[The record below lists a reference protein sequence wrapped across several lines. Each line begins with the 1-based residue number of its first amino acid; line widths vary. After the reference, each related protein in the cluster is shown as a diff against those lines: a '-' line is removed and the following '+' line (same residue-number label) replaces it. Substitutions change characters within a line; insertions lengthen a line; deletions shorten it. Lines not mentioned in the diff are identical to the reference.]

1 VALYW
6 QRWRITDVVASDK
19 LNTSEQEYTVMIWT
33 RNDTAI
39 SPTTIRQLLAL
50 GMAGSVLFTVA
61 YLIEGATRPG
71 YDAWRQPISALSLG
85 PGGWVQAI
93 NFILFGLLILISTIG
108 YRAALAPG
116 LGARAIPVL
125 RVIAALGLITD
136 GIFSQDPANGY
147 PVGVATAVAPTLHG
161 TIHQVAAIVAITA
174 LAASSVVF
182 AARFAREPGWRVW
195 APFAVLAGVLTIVFI
210 AAFGASIAHGPAGLL
225 KRLAGGTQSVF
236 GLAVA
241 ARLLAGTG
249 RVSSQSEG
257 HSGIDGARS

>member
-1 VALYW
+1 MSA
-6 QRWRITDVVASDK
+6 QRIIASA
-19 LNTSEQEYTVMIWT
+19 QEYTVMTQT
-33 RNDTAI
+33 RNDTVP
-39 SPTTIRQLLAL
+39 SPATIKRLLAL

-61 YLIEGATRPG
+61 YLIEGVTRPG

-85 PGGWVQAI
+85 PGGWVQAA

-116 LGARAIPVL
+116 LGATAVPVL
-125 RVIAALGLITD
+125 RVLAALGVITD
-136 GIFSQDPANGY
+136 GLFAQDPANGY

-161 TIHQVAAIVAITA
+161 TIHQLAAIVAITA

-182 AARFAREPGWRVW
+182 AARFARESGWRMW

-210 AAFGASIAHGPAGLL
+210 AAFGTSIAHGPAGLL
-225 KRLAGGTQSVF
+225 ERLAGGTQSVF

-249 RVSSQSEG
+249 RVSSQGEG
-257 HSGIDGARS
+257 HNGIDGARS